1 MPPTDLAP
9 TRTASSVTDP
19 LIAAAPAVTPIG
31 ASAARTD
38 GQIPTSRATA
48 PAARTDRPRER
59 LLRCGAEGLCDEELV
74 AVVLGTGLPGGTA
87 GTLAARVLDRAG
99 TLRRLLLRTPSELA
113 ELPGVGEARAAR
125 LLACAEIGRRVLG
138 EPLRRGRCYRSSRDV
153 FRHYGPRLRD
163 LRVEQFLV
171 ILLDGKHRVLREVLV
186 SQGTLTS
193 SPVHPREV
201 FGPAMR
207 HSAAAVVLLHNH
219 PSGDPT
225 PSADDLEVT
234 RRLREVGDLVGI
246 QVLDHVIVGDGS
258 FASLADRGLL

>member
-1 MPPTDLAP
+1 MTTTDVVRTRSGPVPAATVTGAP
-9 TRTASSVTDP
+9 SDR
-19 LIAAAPAVTPIG
+19 
-31 ASAARTD
+31 ASATV
-38 GQIPTSRATA
+38 PATR
-48 PAARTDRPRER
+48 PDRPRER
-59 LLRCGAEGLCDEELV
+59 LLRCGPEALRDEELV
-74 AVVLGTGLPGGTA
+74 SVVLGTGLPSVTA
-87 GTLAARVLDRAG
+87 ETLAARVMARAG
-99 TLRRLLLRTPSELA
+99 SLRQLLIRTPTELA
-113 ELPGVGEARAAR
+113 ALPGVGDARAAR

-138 EPLRRGRCYRSSRDV
+138 EPLSRGRCYRSSRDV

-163 LRVEQFLV
+163 LRVEQFLIV
-171 ILLDGKHRVLREVLV
+171 LLDGKHRVLREVLV

-207 HSAAAVVLLHNH
+207 HAAAAVVLLHNH

-234 RRLREVGDLVGI
+234 RRLRDVGELVGI